1 MKKIEKLSDID
12 LLIKNLSSP
21 KDEMINKAK
30 KYQEKLTKPKGSLGV
45 LEDISVFFCGWQGTI
60 NPKLNNIQ
68 TIIFA
73 GNHGICNQGV
83 NSFPQSVTHE
93 MVENFKNGGAAINQL
108 CKDTLANL
116 EVIPITL
123 DVPTNDISIGPAM
136 SHDDLLFSIN
146 KGVESVSINSDLII
160 LGEMGI
166 GNSSIA
172 SALASACF
180 GGGVQKWVGRGT
192 ANNDNNIEKKIS
204 VIKKAL
210 MLNKNREPLEILRS
224 LGGREQAAIF
234 GATLAARVSNIP
246 VLIDGFICTASIAP
260 LFLLEKKLLDHCLFG
275 HCSLEKGHRHL
286 LKIIEKKALLNLNM
300 RLGEGS
306 GAMVAFNII
315 RSAVNCHNGMSS
327 FENAG
332 VSNSK

>member
-1 MKKIEKLSDID
+1 MKKIEKLSDIY

-21 KDEMINKAK
+21 NIEMINKARK
-30 KYQEKLTKPKGSLGV
+30 HQDQLTKPIGSLGI
-45 LEDISVFFCGWQGTI
+45 LEDISVFFCGWQNTI
-60 NPKLNNIQ
+60 NPKLKNIQ

-73 GNHGICNQGV
+73 GNHGVCNQGV
-83 NSFPQSVTHE
+83 NSFPQSVTNE
-93 MVENFKNGGAAINQL
+93 MVQNFKSGGAAINQL
-108 CKDTLANL
+108 CKDTLARL

-123 DVPTNDISIGPAM
+123 DVPTNDISKGPAM

-146 KGVESVSINSDLII
+146 QGVESVSINSDLII

-180 GGGVQKWVGRGT
+180 GGDVKKWVGRGT
-192 ANNDNNIEKKIS
+192 SNNDNDIKKKIS

-210 MLNKNREPLEILRS
+210 MLNSNREPLEILRS

-234 GATLAARVSNIP
+234 GAALAARVSNIP
-246 VLIDGFICTASIAP
+246 ILIDGFICTASIAP
-260 LFLLEKKLLDHCLFG
+260 LFLLEKTLLDHCLFG
-275 HCSLEKGHRHL
+275 HCSMEQGHKHL
-286 LKIIEKKALLNLNM
+286 LKIIKKTPLLNLNM

-315 RSAVNCHNGMSS
+315 RSAINCHNGMAN